1 MNQLS
6 IIKEM
11 CACSWLEREKY
22 IKRRGEE
29 NSFKKERWRRNLI
42 KKKMYALVNMWVH
55 TRGGN
60 SYLCVVSMYRCKD
73 YIS

>member
-1 MNQLS
+1 MNALLSFRGGQAMNQLS

-29 NSFKKERWRRNLI
+29 NSFKKERWRKNLI
-42 KKKMYALVNMWVH
+42 KKKCMH
-55 TRGGN
+55 
-60 SYLCVVSMYRCKD
+60 
-73 YIS
+73 